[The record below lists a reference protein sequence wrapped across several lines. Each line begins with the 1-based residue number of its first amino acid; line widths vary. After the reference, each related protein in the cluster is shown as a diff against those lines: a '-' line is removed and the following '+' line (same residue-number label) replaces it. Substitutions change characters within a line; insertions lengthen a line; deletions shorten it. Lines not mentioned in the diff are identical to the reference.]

1 MSDTYTVGKTNIG
14 KSALF
19 LTKLRNG
26 TLIPSTYDGYKTIFY
41 YKQTATTSGNKN
53 KEEKEEKM
61 ASPSANLFVYAV
73 FKTELR
79 DSINGNITDPAV
91 LLVPPTPVVAYTEDQ
106 ARAVA
111 SRAIPENET
120 EDMSRIVV
128 LVRPF

>member
-1 MSDTYTVGKTNIG
+1 
-14 KSALF
+14 
-19 LTKLRNG
+19 
-26 TLIPSTYDGYKTIFY
+26 
-41 YKQTATTSGNKN
+41 
-53 KEEKEEKM
+53 M
-61 ASPSANLFVYAV
+61 ASPNATLYIYAV

-79 DSINGNITDPAV
+79 DSLNGNITDPAE
-91 LLVPPTPVVAYTEDQ
+91 LLVSPTPVVAYTEDQ

>member
-1 MSDTYTVGKTNIG
+1 MANPN
-14 KSALF
+14 A
-19 LTKLRNG
+19 
-26 TLIPSTYDGYKTIFY
+26 TLYI
-41 YKQTATTSGNKN
+41 
-53 KEEKEEKM
+53 
-61 ASPSANLFVYAV
+61 YAV

-79 DSINGNITDPAV
+79 DSLNGNITDPAE

>member
-1 MSDTYTVGKTNIG
+1 MNSTYVVGKLNNG
-14 KSALF
+14 KSMSLV
-19 LTKLRNG
+19 TGIRNG
-26 TLIPSTYDGYKTIFY
+26 TLIPSLYDGYKTIFY
-41 YKQTATTSGNKN
+41 YKQATTTGGIN
-53 KEEKEEKM
+53 KEERGKM
-61 ASPSANLFVYAV
+61 GNTNASLFIYAV

-79 DSINGNITDPAV
+79 DSINGNLTDPAE

>member
-1 MSDTYTVGKTNIG
+1 MTYAKTLYFV
-14 KSALF
+14 S
-19 LTKLRNG
+19 TKMWTPYFTRHWPQKAESN
-26 TLIPSTYDGYKTIFY
+26 
-41 YKQTATTSGNKN
+41 
-53 KEEKEEKM
+53 KEEKM
-61 ASPSANLFVYAV
+61 ASPNTTLYIYAV

-79 DSINGNITDPAV
+79 DSINGNITDPAE
-91 LLVPPTPVVAYTEDQ
+91 LLVSPTPVVAYTEDQ